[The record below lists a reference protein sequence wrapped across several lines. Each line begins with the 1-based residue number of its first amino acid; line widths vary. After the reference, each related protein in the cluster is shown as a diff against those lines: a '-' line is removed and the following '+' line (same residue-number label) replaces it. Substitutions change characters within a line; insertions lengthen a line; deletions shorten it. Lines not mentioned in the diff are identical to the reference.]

1 MSSKDSKPTADTSD
15 GAVAVPSDA
24 ALNAPADPTSTS
36 GQPETEGSGKAASAV
51 MPGKPKGA
59 AKSAVARTMAPS
71 QAAVSD
77 PPSTTARQPTPSSAA
92 PAAHERRE
100 EAPGQPVTE
109 PAKRVT
115 PSAPLAAE
123 PRPSPPSLTS
133 SLPAASASTAGKAD
147 DAAAALSR
155 RAANISAPAVA
166 SPTLPP
172 SRPQGQPERLETL
185 RAPEASAATPA
196 VEAPR
201 VEDSP
206 KAPPVAMSI
215 LAPDREVSAV
225 LAAEHGDPF
234 SFLGMHAV
242 APNGPLVVRAFL
254 PGVSAVA
261 VIDATTGKMVGP
273 LEKVRAEG
281 LFVGA
286 VASTSGKPFPYR
298 LKLTTEKGERIVDDA
313 YRFPPLLNETDEKRL
328 AQGNDRRAYDRLGAH
343 PMMIDGVAGTAFAVW
358 APHAARVAVIGAFNG
373 WDGRCHGM
381 RKRHGCGVW
390 EIFVPAVGAGEL
402 YKFEIKTSTGIRLT
416 DKTDPF
422 AFHVERGPGIAAIVT
437 DLSRYRW
444 GDAEWLERRRSFD
457 ARMQPVSIYEVH
469 LGSWRRNP
477 EEGHRWLTYRELAEQ
492 LPEYVADLGFTHVE
506 LLPVNEYDF
515 EPSLGY
521 QPLVPFA
528 PTSRWGSPADF
539 AFFVDR
545 CHQAGVGVILDWIP
559 HGFSNN
565 PHGLREFDGSTL
577 FEAADPQRRYV
588 PGTSALAYEFG
599 RPEVAAFLLANAHFW
614 FDRYHLDGLRV
625 PELPKMLYLDFARG
639 HGEWTPN
646 RFGGHEHLEA
656 VDLIRRFNEQ
666 VYEDFP
672 GIFTVAE
679 DPSAWPRVSHPTF
692 LGGLGFGFRWNAP
705 WVRDSLRYMARN
717 AIHRKYY
724 HDELTYG
731 PSTAFQENF
740 VLALSH
746 EEVSFGKGSLLRRM
760 PGDRWQ
766 KFANLRAYYGLMFA
780 HPGKKLLFMGNEFA
794 QDREW
799 NSDIS
804 LDWHLLADPL
814 HAGMQRLI
822 RDLNNLYR
830 TLPAMHQLDCEPS
843 GFAWIDCNDSDQS
856 VISFLRQPR
865 DGKGFCVIVSNFTPV
880 IRENYRVGV
889 PEGGFY
895 AERLNTDA
903 AVYGGTNAGS
913 AGGVT
918 AIPESMHGRPF
929 SLPLRLP
936 PLATV
941 ILQHS
946 G

>member
-1 MSSKDSKPTADTSD
+1 
-15 GAVAVPSDA
+15 
-24 ALNAPADPTSTS
+24 
-36 GQPETEGSGKAASAV
+36 
-51 MPGKPKGA
+51 
-59 AKSAVARTMAPS
+59 
-71 QAAVSD
+71 
-77 PPSTTARQPTPSSAA
+77 
-92 PAAHERRE
+92 
-100 EAPGQPVTE
+100 
-109 PAKRVT
+109 
-115 PSAPLAAE
+115 
-123 PRPSPPSLTS
+123 
-133 SLPAASASTAGKAD
+133 
-147 DAAAALSR
+147 
-155 RAANISAPAVA
+155 
-166 SPTLPP
+166 
-172 SRPQGQPERLETL
+172 
-185 RAPEASAATPA
+185 
-196 VEAPR
+196 
-201 VEDSP
+201 
-206 KAPPVAMSI
+206 MSI

-234 SFLGMHAV
+234 SFLGMHTV
-242 APNGPLVVRAFL
+242 PPNGPLVVRAL
-254 PGVSAVA
+254 QPGVSSVS
-261 VIDATTGKMVGP
+261 VIDATTGQNVGT
-273 LEKVRAEG
+273 LEKIRAEG

-286 VASTSGKPFPYR
+286 VASTSGKPFPYK
-298 LKLTTEKGERIVDDA
+298 LKLTTEMGERIVDDA
-313 YRFPPLLNETDEKRL
+313 YRFPPLLSETDEKRL
-328 AQGNDRRAYDRLGAH
+328 AEGSDRRTYDRLGAH
-343 PMMIDGVAGTAFAVW
+343 PTIIDGVAGTAFAVW

-390 EIFVPAVGAGEL
+390 EIFVPGVGAGEL
-402 YKFEIKTSTGIRLT
+402 YKFEIKTSTGVRLT
-416 DKTDPF
+416 DKTDPY

-437 DLSRYRW
+437 DLDGYSW

-457 ARMQPVSIYEVH
+457 ARTQPVSIYEVH
-469 LGSWRRNP
+469 LGSWRRSP
-477 EEGHRWLTYRELAEQ
+477 EEGHRCLTYRELAEQ
-492 LPEYVADLGFTHVE
+492 LPQYVADLGFTHVE
-506 LLPVNEYDF
+506 LLPVNEYDH

-539 AFFVDR
+539 AFLVDR

-565 PHGLREFDGSTL
+565 PHGLREFDGSML
-577 FEAADPQRRYV
+577 FESADPQRRYV

-599 RPEVAAFLLANAHFW
+599 RSEVAAFLLSSAHFW

-625 PELPKMLYLDFARG
+625 PDLPKMLYLDFARG

-646 RFGGHEHLEA
+646 RFGGHENLEA
-656 VDLIRRFNEQ
+656 VDLIRRFNER
-666 VYEDFP
+666 VYEDFR

-705 WVRDSLRYMARN
+705 WVRDILRYMARN

-746 EEVSFGKGSLLRRM
+746 EEVAFGKGSLLRRM

-804 LDWHLLADPL
+804 LDWHLLADPM
-814 HAGMQRLI
+814 HEGMQRLI
-822 RDLNNLYR
+822 RDLNILYR

-941 ILQHS
+941 ILQQS